1 MNFSNLT
8 PHGFCLAWDPGLIW
22 LEAGADA
29 LIALAYFSIPAT
41 LLLFLRKRIDLAF
54 RPVFALFA
62 AFIVACGLTHVM
74 GVATLWVPAYWLDGW
89 IKALTAAL
97 SVATAIVLWPL
108 LPRAMALPSPGQLQS
123 LNQELARQISER
135 DAATERL
142 RESEGR
148 LRDLYA
154 KSPAVLHAID
164 PHGTL
169 LEVSDRWLE
178 LFGYTRRE
186 VLGRDMADFYDPAMR
201 AQVKAHGADFRAG
214 DGAVFAERRLL
225 LKSGDIRDAEAFLT
239 GERDD
244 QGNLRRIL
252 VSLTDVTA
260 RKKAEAALRASEERL
275 RHAQKMEAVGQ
286 LTGGIAHDFNNLLT
300 SIMGSLDLLRR
311 KVPLDERGLRLVG
324 TALEAARRA
333 ARLTSQLLTFSRKQH
348 LSPAPQQ
355 ATEVIEGIQDLLT
368 RTLEPRIAL
377 TVTADTPKGW
387 HLMADRN
394 QLEAVLLNLVI
405 NARDAIEGEGEVRIQ
420 IGERTLMQAELD
432 GLSQESL
439 PPGDYVSIAVSD
451 TGSGM
456 TEDVRSRA
464 LEPFFTTKPPGAGTG
479 LGLSQSYGFATQ
491 SGGTLTLESAPGAG
505 TTVCILLPRAVAP
518 PPEPAA
524 GPVWAHPPA
533 TGAGES
539 ILVVEDDPLLRRTAA
554 EALGEQG
561 YRVIA
566 AENGPQALSCLAQM
580 PDIALLFTDVRMPG
594 GMSGVDLA
602 LAARRQRP
610 DLQVMFATGFSD
622 PITIA
627 KWPEFLDLV
636 SKPYV
641 LDELCARV
649 AARLLVPVVERES
662 APIE

>member
-1 MNFSNLT
+1 MSFANLT

-22 LEAGADA
+22 LQAGADA
-29 LIALAYFSIPAT
+29 LIATAYFSIPAT

-108 LPRAMALPSPGQLQS
+108 LPRAMALPSPAQLQS

-142 RESEGR
+142 RESEAR

-164 PHGTL
+164 PHGNL

-178 LFGYTRRE
+178 LFGYTRQE
-186 VLGRDMADFYDPAMR
+186 VLGRDMADFYDPAIR
-201 AQVKAHGADFRAG
+201 ARVKAHGADFRAG

-225 LKSGDIRDAEAFLT
+225 LKSGDMRDAEAFLT
-239 GERDD
+239 GERDA

-260 RKKAEAALRASEERL
+260 RKQAEAALRASEERL

-311 KVPLDERGLRLVG
+311 KVPLDERGQRLVG

-355 ATEVIEGIQDLLT
+355 ASEVIEGIHDLLT
-368 RTLEPRIAL
+368 RTLENRIVL
-377 TVTADTPKGW
+377 TVVANTPGGW
-387 HLMADRN
+387 YLMADRN

-405 NARDAIEGEGEVRIQ
+405 NARDAIDGEGEVRIL
-420 IGERTLMQAELD
+420 ISERTLSQAELD
-432 GLSQESL
+432 GLSLEALSS
-439 PPGDYVSIAVSD
+439 GDYVSIAVSD
-451 TGSGM
+451 TGCGM
-456 TEDVRSRA
+456 TEEVRSRA

-479 LGLSQSYGFATQ
+479 LGLSQSYGFANQ
-491 SGGTLTLESAPGAG
+491 SGGTLTIDTRLGVG
-505 TTVCILLPRAVAP
+505 TTVCILLPRALAAS
-518 PPEPAA
+518 PEPVASPGWAQPAA
-524 GPVWAHPPA
+524 LG
-533 TGAGES
+533 TGET

-554 EALGEQG
+554 EALSEQG

-566 AENGPQALSCLAQM
+566 AESGQQALACLAQI
-580 PDIALLFTDVRMPG
+580 PEISLLFTDVRMPG

-602 LAARRQRP
+602 LAARRHRP

-622 PITIA
+622 PVTIA
-627 KWPEFLDLV
+627 KWPELLDLL
-636 SKPYV
+636 SKPYS

-649 AARLLVPVVERES
+649 AARLLVPVSERVS